1 MADFHSFL
9 EANQRLENEM
19 SDRQNRLMNI
29 LTGHHGY
36 ESSSEGDEAKELLEN
51 EIENRKN
58 AIEKLERQ
66 SYCDFCKTQLDLD
79 DRCRI
84 SISKYS
90 EKLPNKKLMIE
101 KVLVTMECANC
112 HHDHDSRPRPERM
125 VATKDEIDRAI
136 EMLTPAQ
143 WQQLKSFAAWRV
155 RGLGR
160 AGLGRT
166 GDDLFQ
172 EAWVSTF
179 TGAEGTGEGRCWNKN
194 GVDFFGHLRGAIRGI
209 SFGWKQ
215 KFNEWEPFL
224 EADITTRN
232 VEGDEIAPL
241 ENVPAND
248 PSADQCL
255 SVKEEIERRFKIFAN
270 DKEATAVFEGRLDGM
285 IMASE
290 IMQEYNLTKR
300 HYQAA
305 AERIRCPK
313 SVLVIEDYDQVLALV
328 VRWLKL
334 MGYAVHT
341 ACNSVEGLR
350 LCRECGPF
358 DVVMISYS
366 PKLNKLNGVELATD
380 ILKKNPSQRMIITTT
395 HSSEEDV
402 VRPSELMHIPILLKP
417 FGKSELRTALP
428 KSANTLLEKPN
439 CSRHRR
445 CKTRA
450 PRLRVPFP
458 TRKLAKK

>member
-1 MADFHSFL
+1 MADLYSFL
-9 EANQRLENEM
+9 EANQRLEREM

-29 LTGHHGY
+29 LTGLCKY
-36 ESSSEGDEAKELLEN
+36 PSSAAQEEAKKLVEN

-58 AIEKLERQ
+58 AIEKLETQ
-66 SYCDFCKTQLDLD
+66 SYCDFCKTQLDVD
-79 DRCRI
+79 DRFRI
-84 SISKYS
+84 SITKYS
-90 EKLPNKKLMIE
+90 EKLPNNNLVIE
-101 KVLVTMECANC
+101 KVLVTVECANC
-112 HHDHDSRPRPERM
+112 QHDQDSQPRPEKM

-143 WQQLKSFAAWRV
+143 WQTLKKFADWRV

-172 EAWVSTF
+172 EAWVSTL
-179 TGAEGTGEGRCWNKN
+179 TGAEGAGEGRRWNKS

-209 SFGWKQ
+209 SFGWKR

-232 VEGDEIAPL
+232 LKGDEIAPL
-241 ENVPAND
+241 ENVAAND
-248 PSADQCL
+248 PAADQCL
-255 SVKEEIERRFKIFAN
+255 SVEEEIEQQFKIFAN
-270 DKEATAVFEGRLDGM
+270 DREASAVLAGRLDGM
-285 IMASE
+285 TTASE

-313 SVLVIEDYDQVLALV
+313 SVLVIEDYDQVLGLV
-328 VRWLKL
+328 VRWLKV

-341 ACNSVEGLR
+341 ASNGDEGLR
-350 LCRECGPF
+350 LYRECGPF
-358 DVVMISYS
+358 DVVMISHS
-366 PKLNKLNGVELATD
+366 GKQNGVELAID
-380 ILKKNPSQRMIITTT
+380 ILKKNPSQRMIITTIYG
-395 HSSEEDV
+395 SEEEV
-402 VRPSELMHIPILLKP
+402 RRPSELMHIPILLKP
-417 FGKSELRTALP
+417 FGKIELRTALP
-428 KSANTLLEKPN
+428 KLTEKPN

-445 CKTRA
+445 RKTRA
-450 PRLRVPFP
+450 TRVRVPFP
-458 TRKLAKK
+458 TRRLVKKYQREDS